1 MIKNT
6 INNLIEQPNP
16 LSGLSSFE
24 VNNRLL
30 KYGLNELPEQ
40 NPNLIIIFLSKFWE
54 PSSWMLE
61 LIIIISLLLNKFE
74 DVTVVSTLL
83 VINACLSYF
92 LEQQASKVIK
102 TLQQRLKVKVRV
114 LRDSQWTVIAAKDL
128 VPGDTVRVRTGDFV
142 PADLVITQGELDI
155 DQSALTGES
164 IDIH

>member
-92 LEQQASKVIK
+92 L
-102 TLQQRLKVKVRV
+102 
-114 LRDSQWTVIAAKDL
+114 
-128 VPGDTVRVRTGDFV
+128 
-142 PADLVITQGELDI
+142 
-155 DQSALTGES
+155 
-164 IDIH
+164 